1 MLEVARRLIAAALP
15 AKRHAAF
22 GALEQRVRFG
32 LLHAGRRAFT
42 GGRRL
47 VRGLARDFRPRSPR
61 KLVKVLGAI
70 VAVTTALAVPLGCG
84 IIGYV
89 KEADS
94 LAYKAEL
101 IAMQAA
107 QHVYAS
113 ETPWRYDTGQ
123 LATLG
128 EARTT
133 ARSPIYQRILD
144 TDGNPLAWR
153 GGSLSWPT
161 IEQSVPIYSSGAP
174 VGTVEVSASLRPLL
188 FESLVIGLGSL
199 LLGVAVY
206 LAFAIL
212 PLKVVDRSLGEL
224 ELANHKFRHQNL
236 LLDAAMR
243 GMPYGLCVASADERL
258 VIANDQYG
266 RMYGLAAEDT
276 RPGIPLRQL
285 LDRHIATA
293 LFGNED
299 AYAAVGPWVGKARK
313 ASAKSYELNDR
324 RIVLVARQPLADGG
338 WIALHQDITERERLS
353 VRLELQ
359 NELLQQ
365 REEKLAAQNVRL
377 DAAMENMGHGLAMF
391 DADERIVIANDQFA
405 EMFGLKPDDVRPGT
419 SLGEIVSKR
428 VAAGLYVGSAD
439 DYIEAVRARIAVGGV
454 SRIINR
460 LSDGRVL
467 VATINPRADGGW
479 VATHQDVTEHER
491 LTAQLASQNELLQQ
505 REAELRA
512 QHLRVDAALENMVQG
527 LAMFDENECI
537 VLANDRFAEM
547 YGLTREQVK
556 AGTTLRHIA
565 ELRIANG
572 LYTGLTADNVVNTMR
587 ERVARGTV
595 SHLTSKLGDG
605 RTFTVSIRPTGG
617 GGWVTTHQDITEREN
632 LNAQLASQNELL
644 QQREEE
650 LKSQNMRFNAALTSM
665 SQGLCLF
672 DADQRVVMANDRYAE
687 LYGLAPE
694 QVKPGTTL
702 REILEARAAN
712 GVYGNMDAQK
722 FVEEGLAGFM
732 QEVSQVVRLA
742 DERFISVLRRPLAD
756 GGLIST
762 HEDVSERER
771 LNQQLDVALNNMSQ
785 GLALFDD
792 DQRLLICNEL
802 YADMYGL
809 TPEQVRPG
817 TTARQILQVRADK
830 GCYREA
836 NLAQYVDSQAKKF
849 GRIESELHELGDG
862 RIINV
867 AYRRTAKGGH
877 VITHQD
883 VTERQKLLA
892 QLKENNLLLS
902 ERTSRLQTIVDNFPG
917 GIAFLDEDL
926 RIVLWNEKARRLLDL
941 PESLFAKGPPAVED
955 ILRFS
960 AQRGDYGSGN
970 EDEQVAVRLELIR
983 SGRPHNFDRP
993 DGTSLETRGVP
1004 LDGGGYVTTFVDIT
1018 ERRRSE
1024 AKISYMA
1031 LHDALTG
1038 LANRVLLNER
1048 LEQSL
1053 TRVKRGDIFAVHL
1066 LDLDHFKHVNDTLGH
1081 PAGDKL
1087 LRDVADRL
1095 RALVRESDIIARMGG
1110 DEFAILQT
1118 AIGQPADAT
1127 ALARRV
1133 IQSVSEPYDV
1143 AGRQVVIGTS
1153 VGIAF
1158 APNDGLAPDQLMRN
1172 ADLALY
1178 RAKDDGRGTYRF
1190 FEAGMDAEM
1199 QERRALECDLRSALP
1214 AGEFELHYQPVVN
1227 LETNKIAACEALL
1240 RWRHP
1245 QKGMILPNAFI
1256 GLAEETGFI
1265 IPLGEWVIRQA
1276 CATAMQWPAHTRI
1289 AVNLSPIQLKNPGLV
1304 QVVVGTLAATGLP
1317 ADRLEL
1323 EITESAL
1330 LQDNDATL
1338 ATLYSLREIG
1348 VRIAMDDFGAGYS
1361 SLGYLQS
1368 FPFDRIKID
1377 RSFIRDIA
1385 DGLGSR
1391 NIVRAVAA
1399 LGKGL
1404 GMETTAEGVETSE
1417 QLDSVRSEGCTEV
1430 QGFLFSKPRPA
1441 HEIQDLLKS
1450 MDSDVSLDEGEVSA
1464 A

>member
-1 MLEVARRLIAAALP
+1 MLEVARRLIAAALAARRP
-15 AKRHAAF
+15 PAF
-22 GALEQRVRFG
+22 GALEHRVRSG
-32 LLHAGRRAFT
+32 LLHAKRGALIS
-42 GGRRL
+42 GRRL
-47 VRGLARDFRPRSPR
+47 VRRLARDVRPRSPR
-61 KLVKVLGAI
+61 TLVKVLGAI
-70 VAVTTALAVPLGCG
+70 VAVTTALAVPLGYG
-84 IIGYV
+84 IIGFV

-94 LAYKAEL
+94 LAYRGEL

-107 QHVYAS
+107 PHVYAS

-128 EARTT
+128 EARTAT
-133 ARSPIYQRILD
+133 RSPIYQRILD
-144 TDGNPLAWR
+144 TDGNPLAWK
-153 GGSLSWPT
+153 GASLSWPT
-161 IEQSVPIYSSGAP
+161 IDQNVPIYSSGAE
-174 VGTVEVSASLRPLL
+174 VGRVEVSASLRQLL
-188 FESLVIGLGSL
+188 FETLVIGFGSL
-199 LLGVAVY
+199 LLGVAAY

-224 ELANHKFRHQNL
+224 ELANDKFRRQNL

-293 LFGNED
+293 LFADED
-299 AYAAVGPWVGKARK
+299 AHAAVGPWAGSARQ
-313 ASAKSYELNDR
+313 ASAKSYELSDR
-324 RIVLVARQPLADGG
+324 RVVLVARQPLADGG
-338 WIALHQDITERERLS
+338 WIALHQDITESERLK

-365 REEKLAAQNVRL
+365 REEKLAAQNVRM

-391 DADERIVIANDQFA
+391 DADERVVTANDQFA
-405 EMFGLKPDDVRPGT
+405 EMFGLKPDDIKPGT
-419 SLGEIVSKR
+419 SLREIVSKR
-428 VAAGLYVGSAD
+428 IAAGLYVGNAD
-439 DYIEAVRARIAVGGV
+439 EYIKAARACIATGTV
-454 SRIINR
+454 SRIVNR

-467 VATINPRADGGW
+467 VATVNPRADGGW
-479 VATHQDVTEHER
+479 VATHQDVTEH
-491 LTAQLASQNELLQQ
+491 
-505 REAELRA
+505 
-512 QHLRVDAALENMVQG
+512 
-527 LAMFDENECI
+527 
-537 VLANDRFAEM
+537 
-547 YGLTREQVK
+547 
-556 AGTTLRHIA
+556 
-565 ELRIANG
+565 
-572 LYTGLTADNVVNTMR
+572 
-587 ERVARGTV
+587 
-595 SHLTSKLGDG
+595 
-605 RTFTVSIRPTGG
+605 
-617 GGWVTTHQDITEREN
+617 EN

-650 LKSQNMRFNAALTSM
+650 LKSQNMRFNAALSSM

-672 DADQRVVMANDRYAE
+672 DANQRVVMANDRYAE

-694 QVKPGTTL
+694 QVKRGTTL

-712 GVYGNMDAQK
+712 GVYGNMDARK
-722 FVEEGLAGFM
+722 FVEEGLAGFGND
-732 QEVSQVVRLA
+732 VSQVVPLS
-742 DERFISVLRRPLAD
+742 DGRFISVLRRSLPD
-756 GGLIST
+756 GGVIST

-771 LNQQLDVALNNMSQ
+771 LNEQLDVALNNMSQ

-792 DQRLLICNEL
+792 DQRLLICNDL
-802 YADMYGL
+802 YAEMYGL
-809 TPEQVRPG
+809 TPEQVKPG
-817 TTARQILQVRADK
+817 MTARQILQVRTDK

-836 NLAQYVDSQAKKF
+836 DTAKYINAQADKF
-849 GRIESELHELGDG
+849 GRIESELQELADG

-867 AYRRTAKGGH
+867 AYRRTANGGH

-917 GIAFLDEDL
+917 GIAFLDEEL

-941 PESLFAKGPPAVED
+941 PESLFAEGTPALEH

-960 AQRGDYGSGN
+960 AQRGDYGAGN

-993 DGTSLETRGVP
+993 NGTSLEIRGVP
-1004 LDGGGYVTTFVDIT
+1004 LDDGGYVTTFVDVT
-1018 ERRRSE
+1018 ERRQSE

-1053 TRVKRGDIFAVHL
+1053 ARVKRGDIIAVHL

-1133 IQSVSEPYDV
+1133 IQSVSEPYEI

-1158 APNDGLAPDQLMRN
+1158 APSDGLVPDQLMRN

-1199 QERRALECDLRSALP
+1199 QERRTLEYDMRSALP
-1214 AGEFELHYQPVVN
+1214 AGQFELHYQPVVN
-1227 LETNKIAACEALL
+1227 LETNKIAAFEALL

-1245 QKGMILPNAFI
+1245 QKGMILPNAFV

-1265 IPLGEWVIRQA
+1265 VPLGEWVIRQA
-1276 CATAMQWPAHTRI
+1276 CATAMQWPAPTRI
-1289 AVNLSPIQLKNPGLV
+1289 AVNLSPVQLKNSGLV
-1304 QVVVGTLAATGLP
+1304 QVVVGALAATGLA

-1330 LQDNDATL
+1330 LQDNEATL

-1377 RSFIRDIA
+1377 RSFIKDIA

-1441 HEIQDLLKS
+1441 HEIQSLLKA
-1450 MDSDVSLDEGEVSA
+1450 MGNDLAPEEGEASA